1 MSSTLTYTE
10 KQMKK
15 IQITQKCADKVITF
29 DQAMESLSVSER
41 TMYRYLA
48 KLKEEWPPW
57 FIHWLQDRPSNNKW
71 NKSLKSLA
79 AYKPYALKKKYEWF
93 WPTLLAEALEE
104 ELWWWKVNVESLRLN
119 MIKWWIWVVKKRK
132 TKVKRKQ
139 RERRTNDGMMIQFD
153 WSYHDWLEDWV
164 ERCILLAIDDATSN
178 LKKITITKWETLLD
192 MEKYW
197 KEYFETYGK
206 PQSIYL
212 DCHATYKVNHEQDMF
227 DGEMLTRFS
236 RAMQKMK
243 IQIIYSKTP
252 EWKWRVERSF
262 RTLQDRLIKKM
273 RLKWIKT
280 VKEAKKYINEIYIPK
295 HNNKYWKKAG
305 KQDDYHMNF
314 TENDKENYHWYFAK
328 ESERSIKRDWTI
340 QYQNTIY
347 QIRKWQSLYKW
358 DKITV
363 KETSLWKIKISSW
376 NANLDYH
383 KVRDL

>member
-1 MSSTLTYTE
+1 
-10 KQMKK
+10 
-15 IQITQKCADKVITF
+15 
-29 DQAMESLSVSER
+29 
-41 TMYRYLA
+41 
-48 KLKEEWPPW
+48 
-57 FIHWLQDRPSNNKW
+57 
-71 NKSLKSLA
+71 
-79 AYKPYALKKKYEWF
+79 
-93 WPTLLAEALEE
+93 
-104 ELWWWKVNVESLRLN
+104 
-119 MIKWWIWVVKKRK
+119 
-132 TKVKRKQ
+132 
-139 RERRTNDGMMIQFD
+139 MIQFD
-153 WSYHDWLEDWV
+153 WSYHDRLEDWV

-197 KEYFETYGK
+197 KEYFEAYGK

-227 DGEMLTRFS
+227 SDEMLTRFS
-236 RAMQKMK
+236 RAMQKME

-280 VKEAKKYINEIYIPK
+280 VKEAEKYINEIYIPK
-295 HNNKYWKKAG
+295 HNKKYWKKAR
-305 KQDDYHMNF
+305 KQDDSHMNF
-314 TENDKENYHWYFAK
+314 TENNKENYHWYFAK

-347 QIRKWQSLYKW
+347 QIGKWQSLYKW
-358 DKITV
+358 DRITV
-363 KETSLWKIKISSW
+363 KETSLWKIEISSW